1 MAGGNVKVKNSSLD
15 IHLKKECTL
24 IFNAPIPYT
33 KMYPK
38 RIIDFNVKTKTIK
51 LGGNFYDLELG
62 KYFIDMTPK
71 A

>member
-15 IHLKKECTL
+15 IHLKKRMY
-24 IFNAPIPYT
+24 FNMYLIPYT

-38 RIIDFNVKTKTIK
+38 CIIDLNVKPKIIK

-62 KYFIDMTPK
+62 KYSIDVTPK